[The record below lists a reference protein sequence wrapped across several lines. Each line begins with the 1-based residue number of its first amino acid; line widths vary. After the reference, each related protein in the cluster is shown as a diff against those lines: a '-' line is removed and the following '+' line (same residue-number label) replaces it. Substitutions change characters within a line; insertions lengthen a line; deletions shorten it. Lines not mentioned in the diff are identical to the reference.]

1 MNSLRERF
9 RPPLD
14 TFSGYPS
21 KPLEESEFVIFGVPL
36 DVTHTWMGGTKH
48 GPEVIRYTSKN
59 IESYSLA
66 AGADIE
72 EAKIHDLGDLRL
84 PRALQ
89 KTLQSI
95 RAATSEIR
103 SMKKI
108 PLILGGEHTI
118 ALGAAPLQIDRLA
131 ILQFDAHMDLRDH
144 YEGRKVSHT
153 TFMRRIAEK
162 IDPQNIVQIGVRA
175 ISREE
180 RQFAEKAGILCVKA
194 SELSCSSTES
204 IAERLNERLDSCEA
218 VYLSIDIDV
227 LDPAFAP
234 AVGNPEAAG
243 ITPQH
248 AIQLIRSLIDRR
260 LVGVDLVEVSARRR
274 LRGEPYF
281 DADAIRTG
289 VVASRILFETIL
301 ALDQRAKPTARKI
314 RRASE

>member
-1 MNSLRERF
+1 
-9 RPPLD
+9 
-14 TFSGYPS
+14 
-21 KPLEESEFVIFGVPL
+21 
-36 DVTHTWMGGTKH
+36 
-48 GPEVIRYTSKN
+48 
-59 IESYSLA
+59 
-66 AGADIE
+66 
-72 EAKIHDLGDLRL
+72 
-84 PRALQ
+84 
-89 KTLQSI
+89 
-95 RAATSEIR
+95 
-103 SMKKI
+103 
-108 PLILGGEHTI
+108 
-118 ALGAAPLQIDRLA
+118 
-131 ILQFDAHMDLRDH
+131 
-144 YEGRKVSHT
+144 
-153 TFMRRIAEK
+153 MRRIAEK